1 MRGHKARAMSLEVI
15 RRATEGN
22 QELKMRLKE
31 LLDGL
36 TVSDLR
42 GDSEIEIA
50 GLAYD
55 SRAVKPGYLFV
66 ALRGQAYDGH
76 DFIEN
81 ALKKGALALV
91 AERFRRSDTKAT
103 MVRVPDSRK
112 ALSRLAATYYN
123 QPFKGI
129 NLIGITGTNGKTT
142 CSYLLESI
150 LVAAGAEPGVIGTIN
165 YRLSGQTWKAPVTT
179 PESLDLMHTLR
190 QMADRGASDVVI
202 EVSSHALHQ
211 GRARDC
217 PFQVAIF
224 TNISRDHLDY
234 HGSMEDYFE
243 AKSLL
248 FRDLGKREPRHVKW
262 AVINTDDPKGT
273 ELINLT
279 DANVVTYGLERGCD
293 FRAEGVQVTRNGL
306 TANLISPVGEIEI
319 KSSLIGDFNIYNI
332 LAASAAALCLGYDL
346 NIVAKG
352 IERLKGVPGRLELV
366 KNRQSLAIVVDYAHT
381 PDALLKAIKAVR
393 PLAVGRLITVFG
405 CGGDRDRGKRR
416 QMGRVA
422 GENSDLI
429 FVTSDNPR
437 TEDPSAI
444 IAQIE
449 KGVLESGVKKL
460 EGASDEDLA
469 RPGYILDLDRGNAIK
484 RAVKLADESDLVLIA
499 GKGHE
504 DYQIIGKEKRHF
516 DDREVAAEAARDLA
530 HNP

>member
-1 MRGHKARAMSLEVI
+1 
-15 RRATEGN
+15 
-22 QELKMRLKE
+22 MRLKE

-36 TVSDLR
+36 TVSNLL

-55 SRAVKPGYLFV
+55 SRSVKPGYLFV
-66 ALRGQAYDGH
+66 ALKGQAEDGH

-81 ALKKGALALV
+81 AIDNGALALV
-91 AERFRRSDTKAT
+91 AERFKRPDTRAT
-103 MVRVPDSRK
+103 MVQVPDSRK
-112 ALSRLAATYYN
+112 ALSRLAVNYYD

-142 CSYLLESI
+142 CSYILESI
-150 LVAAGAEPGVIGTIN
+150 LFAAGAKPGVIGTIN
-165 YRLSGQTWKAPVTT
+165 YRLSGQTWEAPVTT

-190 QMADRGASDVVI
+190 QMADGGVSDVVM

-234 HGSMEDYFE
+234 HGSMRDYFE

-248 FRDLGKREPRHVKW
+248 FRDLGKRGSRHLRW
-262 AVINTDDPKGT
+262 AVINTDDPKGK
-273 ELINLT
+273 ELIMLT
-279 DANVVTYGLERGCD
+279 KASVVTYGLGRDCD

-306 TANLISPVGEIEI
+306 IATLISPVGEVEI
-319 KSSLIGDFNIYNI
+319 RSSLIGDFNIYNI

-346 NIVAKG
+346 NVVATG

-366 KNRQSLAIVVDYAHT
+366 NNSQSLAIVVDYAHT
-381 PDALLKAIKAVR
+381 PDALLKAIKAVK
-393 PLAVGRLITVFG
+393 PLVVGRLITVFG

-416 QMGRVA
+416 EMGRVA
-422 GENSDLI
+422 AENSDLV

-444 IAQIE
+444 AAQIE
-449 KGVLESGVKKL
+449 EGVLESGVKKL
-460 EGASDEDLA
+460 EDASDEELA
-469 RPGYILDLDRGNAIK
+469 GPGYILDLDRANAIR
-484 RAVKLADESDLVLIA
+484 RAVELADESDLILIA

-516 DDREVAAEAARDLA
+516 DDREVAAEAVRYLA